1 MGEPTESADV
11 TVDLNG
17 EKMSEEIT
25 LTLTRA
31 HLTLIN
37 NFLAANIQPKG
48 YEMIAFAYDLFT
60 RLNKALEET
69 SVKQEAFGGENNE

>member
-1 MGEPTESADV
+1 MGEPNETTDV

-17 EKMSEEIT
+17 EQMSEEIT

-48 YEMIAFAYDLFT
+48 YEMISFAYDLFT
-60 RLNKALEET
+60 RLNTALEEAP
-69 SVKQEAFGGENNE
+69 VVEEAFGGASDE

>member
-1 MGEPTESADV
+1 MGEPSESTDV

-17 EKMSEEIT
+17 DKMSEEIS

-60 RLNKALEET
+60 RLNTALEQTPVVEE
-69 SVKQEAFGGENNE
+69 VFGGETNE